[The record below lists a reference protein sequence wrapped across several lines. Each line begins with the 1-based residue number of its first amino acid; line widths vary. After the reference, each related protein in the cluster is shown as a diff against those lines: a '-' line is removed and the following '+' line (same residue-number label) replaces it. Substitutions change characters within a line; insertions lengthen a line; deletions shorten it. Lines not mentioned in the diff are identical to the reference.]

1 MLLSFITFINAKTCG
16 YELNSNLKNKSES
29 ALCHFMKSY
38 LNKQGQALEIT
49 FSGKTKSYY
58 SQTCFNNIYIKN
70 LSECEIEF
78 LSSCYREKYSDAYKI
93 KKSVLQGLSLY

>member
-1 MLLSFITFINAKTCG
+1 M
-16 YELNSNLKNKSES
+16 NSD
-29 ALCHFMKSY
+29 
-38 LNKQGQALEIT
+38 LNKQAQALEVT
-49 FSGKTKSYY
+49 FSRKSKSYY

-70 LSECEIEF
+70 LSECEIKY